1 MKRKILKR
9 LVTVVLTVTAVLTL
23 VSCAARLNGTY
34 AQTDGLVK
42 QTFTFME
49 DNKVKVSAFG
59 VDVDGEYMIEKDEIT
74 ITYNLFGLN
83 YDMVKSFEK
92 DGDSIFIDGEEFVK
106 QK

>member
-1 MKRKILKR
+1 MKERLLKR
-9 LVTVVLTVTAVLTL
+9 VAAVVLAVAAVFTL
-23 VSCAARLNGTY
+23 VSCAVKLNGTY
-34 AQTDGLVK
+34 EQTDGFIK

-59 VDVDGEYMIEKDEIT
+59 VDVTGEYVIEKDEIT
-74 ITYNLFGLN
+74 ITYSLFGLS

-92 DGDSIFIDGEEFVK
+92 DGNSIYIDGVEFVK